1 MFVLDLPGS
10 SVLKNPPANAGD
22 LGWTL
27 GSDRSPGG
35 GNGNPLQYSCLE
47 HPMDS
52 EAWQATAHGV
62 TRVRCDWATE
72 RGLAVRV
79 ARPFSHIEDLEEI
92 VFGKLSLLVRTTWGF
107 LFIWGVVCYLI
118 FFGKSSML
126 SSPLIFD
133 DCIEIHEY
141 RNIYSFFTVISSWCT
156 FKTFNT
162 FLLFYTWNFFYCS
175 KSIAF
180 AYSIFSLEK
189 EGLPALCNNIA
200 RPFF

>member
-1 MFVLDLPGS
+1 MQETWIWPLGQIDPLEEETATHSSILVWNIPWTVKPGR
-10 SVLKNPPANAGD
+10 LQPM
-22 LGWTL
+22 
-27 GSDRSPGG
+27 GS
-35 GNGNPLQYSCLE
+35 
-47 HPMDS
+47 
-52 EAWQATAHGV
+52 
-62 TRVRCDWATE
+62 TRVRRDWATE
-72 RGLAVRV
+72 HGLAVRV

-118 FFGKSSML
+118 FFEKSSIL

-162 FLLFYTWNFFYCS
+162 FLLFYTWIFFFIVV
-175 KSIAF
+175 KA
-180 AYSIFSLEK
+180 
-189 EGLPALCNNIA
+189 
-200 RPFF
+200 